1 LLLGVR
7 LPPLPAGVPFAQ
19 EYDIV
24 LLVDNR
30 EQFAHGA
37 SGGRAQ
43 GMQEGMA
50 RLTQRGARRARC
62 TRMWHVRACCVH
74 TPADPPPPPRPPTAG
89 AGVVAE
95 TRQLCIGDALWI
107 ARSRRPPVREFCLDF
122 VVERKRL
129 DDLESSIKDA
139 RYKQQKYFL
148 KRCGLR
154 HPVYLLEGD
163 PNAAGALTG
172 GGGEWRARAVKTAM
186 LTTEVVDGFQVLR
199 TPDMV
204 GTFDTYSAL
213 TAALRALY
221 ATLSGPPAGA
231 GGAAGASSVAAA
243 AQAECPSFAQFSDAV
258 AAVRREAKTVRAL
271 WGLMLTQLPGVGGDV
286 AEAILFDFP
295 TPSALRD
302 AYAAAPSREAQRAL
316 LANLKTSA
324 VKTIGPILSARIHAW
339 VNPTHGGGGGGG
351 AGGGA
356 SGAL

>member
-1 LLLGVR
+1 VR

-19 EYDIV
+19 EYDII

-30 EQFAHGA
+30 EQFAHGV
-37 SGGRAQ
+37 SGGRTQ

-50 RLTQRGARRARC
+50 RLTQRGAQPARRLHARVMSVC
-62 TRMWHVRACCVH
+62 ARNATLTAHTLPCVCFF
-74 TPADPPPPPRPPTAG
+74 A

-107 ARSRRPPVREFCLDF
+107 ARSRRAPVREYCLDF

-204 GTFDTYSAL
+204 GTFDMYSQL
-213 TAALRALY
+213 TDALRALY
-221 ATLSGPPAGA
+221 ATLSGPPPGA
-231 GGAAGASSVAAA
+231 GDAAGAASVAAA
-243 AQAECPSFAQFSDAV
+243 AQAECPSFTQFADAV

-271 WGLMLTQLPGVGGDV
+271 WGLMLTQVPGVGGDV

-302 AYAAAPSREAQRAL
+302 AYAAAPSREAARAL
-316 LANLKTSA
+316 LTHLKTSA
-324 VKTIGPILSARIHAW
+324 VKTIGPVVSARIHAW
-339 VNPTHGGGGGGG
+339 VNPTHGGGGG
-351 AGGGA
+351 AGGA
-356 SGAL
+356 S